1 MTRQALYEAV
11 ATWIKTIHPNAAIFR
26 AFQDAQAPTTGTF
39 ISIDDSTSWDKF
51 GEVTTGAVAVTAP
64 APALGSRQLK
74 NDYTVVVG
82 LWEIRGDGELLQG
95 LLDNLD
101 TVVTKAYFYGKA
113 IGILS
118 VSAIQQLNETLDS
131 ARNVKR
137 SRVELTLSVT
147 RENTEQVTP
156 IEDVEIAGPA
166 IT

>member
-1 MTRQALYEAV
+1 MTRQELYEAV
-11 ATWIKTIHPNAAIFR
+11 ATWIKVVHPTAVIFR

-51 GEVTTGAVAVTAP
+51 GEVTTGAVSAVAP
-64 APALGSRQLK
+64 APALGTRQLK
-74 NDYTVVVG
+74 NDYTVTVG

-101 TVVTKAYFYGKA
+101 TVATKAYFYGKA
-113 IGILS
+113 IGLLS
-118 VSAIQQLNETLDS
+118 VSAVQQLNESLDS
-131 ARNVKR
+131 SRNVKR

-147 RENTEQVTP
+147 REITEQSVP
-156 IEDVEIAGPA
+156 IEDVEITGPA